1 LYAPKSNKGRGMLAG
16 QPDAALRHAPAH
28 NGNVIVAL
36 LQADLEVAVRTVTG
50 EGVVGPRGG

>member
-1 LYAPKSNKGRGMLAG
+1 MLAG